1 MRRCRSVRF
10 SVSASPGAGGTVHS
24 AEGSAEGRA
33 GRCTAG
39 RAEGASR
46 GARSRASRRA
56 QSSSALA
63 RTSIAP
69 PWCLH
74 EKSQIRQ
81 MMAQRPVG
89 GDDV

>member
-39 RAEGASR
+39 RAEGAS
-46 GARSRASRRA
+46 GCTQQGDASRRA
-56 QSSSALA
+56 QSSSALLYRA
-63 RTSIAP
+63 TLVLA
-69 PWCLH
+69 
-74 EKSQIRQ
+74 
-81 MMAQRPVG
+81 
-89 GDDV
+89 